1 MQFSFQRKNQR
12 SFMDSFGDPF
22 VDDEL
27 SDNNEKSQFCVEK
40 DEIEKKELQQ
50 QHYVLLGELQDL
62 ARQLPA
68 KYQQRLP
75 YDLLSGLA
83 SSLLDGTVFQIVRGL
98 SEIQQ
103 MTERNLFHQRQ
114 NLVNTYKA
122 NKSEMAKKQ
131 KEALQMAVMNRPHNV
146 PLLEATHAREA
157 KALDDKFN
165 TDINRMDMKLI
176 MELDQKVS
184 DQQVTLEKA
193 GVPGFHVTNNAQE
206 VRLQMYLL
214 DFIIQLGNQRT
225 EAS

>member
-1 MQFSFQRKNQR
+1 
-12 SFMDSFGDPF
+12 MDSFGDSF

-27 SDNNEKSQFCVEK
+27 LDSSEKTQFGVEK
-40 DEIEKKELQQ
+40 NETEKKELQQ

-114 NLVNTYKA
+114 NLVNTYKV
-122 NKSEMAKKQ
+122 NKSNMAKKQ

-146 PLLEATHAREA
+146 PLLETTHAREA
-157 KALDDKFN
+157 KALDCKFN